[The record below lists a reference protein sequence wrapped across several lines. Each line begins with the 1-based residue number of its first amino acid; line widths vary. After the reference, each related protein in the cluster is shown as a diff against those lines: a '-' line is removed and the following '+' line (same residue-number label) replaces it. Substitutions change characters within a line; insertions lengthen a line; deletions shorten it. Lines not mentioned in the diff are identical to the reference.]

1 MSAKAAIGP
10 FNKSANFDNN
20 SEDGSDSDSDESV
33 ESNDQQMLESENVT
47 IGHLIKYC
55 QYC

>member
-20 SEDGSDSDSDESV
+20 SEDGFDSDSDESV